1 MKGFVIGIIVILSAV
16 FPISASETRLSDSSE
31 LLEQLDSELTRRN
44 DYTSKRQNK
53 ADSVKVL
60 LLADSL
66 GPVSRY
72 LELGDLQGGLNADSA
87 IVMFSQGF
95 KAAMSVGDS
104 VMAQRFL
111 IKRATELCKLSSTRR
126 DE

>member
-53 ADSVKVL
+53 ADSVK
-60 LLADSL
+60 SCCSPIRS
-66 GPVSRY
+66 GRVSRY

-87 IVMFSQGF
+87 IVMFF
-95 KAAMSVGDS
+95 A
-104 VMAQRFL
+104 RL
-111 IKRATELCKLSSTRR
+111 
-126 DE
+126 